1 MRSSESIGLLNIC
14 FYSALLRCAITRTGE
29 RLLPYSKPTTGSS
42 WLDPFKRE
50 RQIHLETI
58 LTYMDEI
65 HRHGGQAW
73 AFTDKFALLEAMIG
87 ERFATL
93 IDARNGGKRG
103 TCEASLRQLVLRC
116 PSLAFANTCAFVTC
130 ARNCALLSARV
141 ESVIQEAREDL
152 PETLVILAND
162 GLRVSF

>member
-42 WLDPFKRE
+42 WLDPFKHE

-65 HRHGGQAW
+65 HGVSAYRRIGVSASEVSRAMMCFSG
-73 AFTDKFALLEAMIG
+73 DNCSEILEFSTSSQYMFIRTYA
-87 ERFATL
+87 
-93 IDARNGGKRG
+93 
-103 TCEASLRQLVLRC
+103 
-116 PSLAFANTCAFVTC
+116 
-130 ARNCALLSARV
+130 
-141 ESVIQEAREDL
+141 
-152 PETLVILAND
+152 
-162 GLRVSF
+162 

>member
-42 WLDPFKRE
+42 WLDPFKHE

-58 LTYMDEI
+58 LTYVDEI
-65 HRHGGQAW
+65 HRHGGWAW
-73 AFTDKFALLEAMIG
+73 AFTEKFALLEAMIG

-93 IDARNGGKRG
+93 IDARNGG
-103 TCEASLRQLVLRC
+103 TCEASLRQLILRC
-116 PSLAFANTCAFVTC
+116 PVTSVRKYLRIC
-130 ARNCALLSARV
+130 
-141 ESVIQEAREDL
+141 ESRSQEVRSSGVAE
-152 PETLVILAND
+152 
-162 GLRVSF
+162 